1 MDVTLVPLPGDS
13 SCELVELSLHDV
25 EDEFC
30 QEAAIEK
37 EMEKEKKKPF
47 LAMSIGS
54 KPAKPPKPK
63 DKVKA
68 PVKEKRQEG
77 GGKRKGEEREGAGQE
92 AKRQRRQ
99 SGQEEQVGLSY

>member
-1 MDVTLVPLPGDS
+1 MEVKILPLPGDLS
-13 SCELVELSLHDV
+13 SDSVEPSLLDV

-30 QEAAIEK
+30 REAAS
-37 EMEKEKKKPF
+37 EMEKKKPF

-54 KPAKPPKPK
+54 KPAKPAKPK
-63 DKVKA
+63 DKVKI

-99 SGQEEQVGLSY
+99 SGEEQVGRDG